1 MTCITWIITSIITN
15 AHRRSMKDAKTLIIK
30 QNKIKYLYWGYLKKQ
45 LTYYAYNLGCTC
57 ISVPDIID
65 PHFWEYY
72 HRWSQSFS
80 LFYIYHNSYT
90 IKYTR
95 EEWKLKKKKIA
106 NSRFRLPHINFS
118 RMLNLAL
125 LGFNI
130 SVKDHSF

>member
-1 MTCITWIITSIITN
+1 MNYYKHYNKCTQKINERCQN
-15 AHRRSMKDAKTLIIK
+15 LNLIIK

-80 LFYIYHNSYT
+80 LFYIYHIYT
-90 IKYTR
+90 IKYIIFYCI
-95 EEWKLKKKKIA
+95 EVVFYCIVVVDVKGLKKLRDEPLWIKLFIC
-106 NSRFRLPHINFS
+106 
-118 RMLNLAL
+118 
-125 LGFNI
+125 
-130 SVKDHSF
+130 SFPQKC

>member
-1 MTCITWIITSIITN
+1 MTCIMWIITSIITN

-57 ISVPDIID
+57 MSVRYNWST
-65 PHFWEYY
+65 FLGVY

-80 LFYIYHNSYT
+80 LFYIYHIYT

-95 EEWKLKKKKIA
+95 EESKLEKKFA
-106 NSRFRLPHINFS
+106 TSRFRLPHINFS

>member
-1 MTCITWIITSIITN
+1 MNYYKHYNKCTQKINERC
-15 AHRRSMKDAKTLIIK
+15 
-30 QNKIKYLYWGYLKKQ
+30 QNFNHQAYLYWGYLKKQ

-80 LFYIYHNSYT
+80 LFYIYHIYT

-95 EEWKLKKKKIA
+95 EESKLEKKFA
-106 NSRFRLPHINFS
+106 TSRFRLPHINFS

>member
-1 MTCITWIITSIITN
+1 MNYYKHYNKCTQKINERCQN
-15 AHRRSMKDAKTLIIK
+15 LNLIIK

-80 LFYIYHNSYT
+80 LFYIYHIYT
-90 IKYTR
+90 IKYIILYCI
-95 EEWKLKKKKIA
+95 EVVFYCIVVVDIKGLKKLRNGPLWIKLFIC
-106 NSRFRLPHINFS
+106 
-118 RMLNLAL
+118 
-125 LGFNI
+125 
-130 SVKDHSF
+130 SFPQKC